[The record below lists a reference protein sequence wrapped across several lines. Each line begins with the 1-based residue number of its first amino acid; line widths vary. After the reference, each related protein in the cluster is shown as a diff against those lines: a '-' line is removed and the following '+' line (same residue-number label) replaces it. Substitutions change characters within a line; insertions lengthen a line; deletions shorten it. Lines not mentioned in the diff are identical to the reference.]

1 MVSRNLLCRFWIPAL
16 LVGGSILSAPTARPG
31 ESLRTVPLAPDAAT
45 APESDA
51 TEAAKHPLEPALV
64 WAKDGLKSIE
74 KIRDYSAV
82 VVKRERIK
90 GEVGEFQ
97 YMFVKVRHEPFSVYM
112 YFLGPEKHKGRE
124 VIYIEGKNEGKMW
137 AHGVGAQK
145 IFGTLSL
152 APDGRL
158 AMDGQR
164 YPLTELGIL
173 NLVRRLIE
181 VAEKD
186 TKYGEC
192 DVQYFKGAEVNN
204 RKCTCIQVVH
214 PVPRRNF
221 MFHLA
226 RIFIDDEL
234 NVPLRYEAHDW
245 PEEEG
250 GQPRLIEEYTYAN
263 LKLNVGF
270 TDADFDVNNP
280 NYGF

>member
-1 MVSRNLLCRFWIPAL
+1 MVSGKSLGRFWVPAL
-16 LVGGSILSAPTARPG
+16 LTAGAIL
-31 ESLRTVPLAPDAAT
+31 LAAT
-45 APESDA
+45 AQPCGAAQPPAQDA
-51 TEAAKHPLEPALV
+51 AAAPAVDAAQTVKHPLEPALI
-64 WAKDGLKSIE
+64 WAKEGLKSVE

-82 VVKRERIK
+82 VIKRERVG
-90 GEVGEFQ
+90 GEVGEYQ

-112 YFLGPEKHKGRE
+112 YFLAPDKLKGRE
-124 VIYIEGKNEGKMW
+124 VIYVEGKNEGKMW

-152 APDGRL
+152 APDGRI

-186 TKYGEC
+186 CKYGEC
-192 DVQYFKGAEVNN
+192 DVQYFKGAEINK

-221 MFHLA
+221 MFHMA
-226 RIFIDDEL
+226 RIFVDDEY
-234 NVPLRYEAHDW
+234 NMPIRYEAHDW

-250 GQPRLIEEYTYAN
+250 GPPRLIEEYTYAN

-270 TDADFDVNNP
+270 TDADFDVENP